1 MSTAGRSVS
10 TYLQRALHENIA
22 TELQLADDGTTVE
35 QRLERYL
42 FLFATGVCCQ
52 RARGIECV
60 VASGYLLSDME
71 CCQGSVGSTAVS
83 ALVLEDHGVKMLY
96 VANVGDRCV
105 RLASSKDWRA

>member
-1 MSTAGRSVS
+1 MFVAREREALSAL
-10 TYLQRALHENIA
+10 LQ
-22 TELQLADDGTTVE
+22 
-35 QRLERYL
+35 
-42 FLFATGVCCQ
+42 
-52 RARGIECV
+52 
-60 VASGYLLSDME
+60 SGYLMSDME